1 MINKEK
7 VKDWRGKIIG
17 FIEEDTTT
25 GNRVVRDFY
34 GRILGKYIKKLDLTR
49 DFYGRQVAR
58 GDKLLML
65 LNREKS

>member
-25 GNRVVRDFY
+25 GNKVVRDFY